1 MRLSKGKKAGIVI
14 ALTVVL
20 LVVDQVTKIL
30 VKTNMHLGESD
41 ILPPDTVRAAAY
53 LYTSSSA

>member
-30 VKTNMHLGESD
+30 VKTNMHLGESERGHGFRNV
-41 ILPPDTVRAAAY
+41 LWR
-53 LYTSSSA
+53 

>member
-30 VKTNMHLGESD
+30 VKTTLR
-41 ILPPDTVRAAAY
+41 TRAWLSECPLAVI
-53 LYTSSSA
+53 SANIF

>member
-30 VKTNMHLGESD
+30 VKTT
-41 ILPPDTVRAAAY
+41 DTVRAAAC